1 MRSLRANWNGSAL
14 PSLTQPGP
22 AEGECGRPVRAFSMA
37 RGLLAGNPPGYP
49 DPVVGGSLEDDFCD
63 LIS

>member
-1 MRSLRANWNGSAL
+1 
-14 PSLTQPGP
+14 
-22 AEGECGRPVRAFSMA
+22 MA
-37 RGLLAGNPPGYP
+37 RGLLPVTPRFTV

>member
-1 MRSLRANWNGSAL
+1 MAVPSPPSRSQVPRGANAV
-14 PSLTQPGP
+14 
-22 AEGECGRPVRAFSMA
+22 APVRAFSMA

-49 DPVVGGSLEDDFCD
+49 DPVVGGSLEDDYYD